1 MTANPIRSA
10 YLFGAHWHVPNSRPL
25 AFLVERPLSCRALG
39 VSPHDEGFRPLRMIR
54 LAIALL
60 LVLSLYAVGV
70 TAAVFLPDM
79 PPPC

>member
-1 MTANPIRSA
+1 
-10 YLFGAHWHVPNSRPL
+10 
-25 AFLVERPLSCRALG
+25 
-39 VSPHDEGFRPLRMIR
+39 MIR